1 MKIYL
6 FMHHLR
12 KKAATSFGIKI
23 NFKHINIIIKKNI
36 LFKSTYPVPA
46 SSVNKRQKESNKGE
60 GRSSEHESSMHLQE

>member
-12 KKAATSFGIKI
+12 KKAATSFGIKM
-23 NFKHINIIIKKNI
+23 NFKHRNIIKKKTFC
-36 LFKSTYPVPA
+36 LRSTYPVPA